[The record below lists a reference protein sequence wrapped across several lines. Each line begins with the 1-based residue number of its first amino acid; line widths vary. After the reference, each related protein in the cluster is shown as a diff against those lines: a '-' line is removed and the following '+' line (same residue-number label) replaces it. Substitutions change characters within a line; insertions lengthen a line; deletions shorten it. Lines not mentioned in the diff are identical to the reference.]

1 MNLTLLIVVILTAI
15 ALVGIAL
22 GVARIVSPRSYN
34 RQKGEAYEC
43 GIPTRGRSWMQFKAG
58 YYLFAILFLMFDVE
72 SVFLFPWAVTVQDAG
87 IDGLINIL
95 FFMVILILGL
105 AYAWRKG
112 ALEWK

>member
-43 GIPTRGRSWMQFKAG
+43 GIPTSGRSWMQFKAG

-72 SVFLFPWAVTVQDAG
+72 AVFLFPWAVTVQDAG